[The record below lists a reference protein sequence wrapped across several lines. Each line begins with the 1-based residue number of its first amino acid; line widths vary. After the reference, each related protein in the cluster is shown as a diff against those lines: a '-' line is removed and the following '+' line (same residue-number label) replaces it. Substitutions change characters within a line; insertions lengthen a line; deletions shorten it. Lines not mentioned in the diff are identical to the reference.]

1 VLVQSGTIAEIT
13 AHPRSRYV
21 ADLIGTNLIAG
32 TLTADGLVTTDGVT
46 IAVVTDLSGPAF
58 AVIRPQSVTLSSDA
72 SATSA
77 RNTITGRVDGIDR
90 LGDRVRVSVDGP
102 LRLVAE
108 ITARALDAMDLRPGD
123 TVAVEPHR
131 GSNWVVVA
139 VAGGLVVP
147 SLLGSCSAD
156 TLGGIIPFPV
166 TDGVEIP
173 VGVPAEPVTAIS
185 DLAIVPRRGDRAVV
199 SPGPRVDWFVEGALG
214 ELWRSTWTVTASSRI
229 GVRLDG
235 PVIARVDERE
245 LPSEGLVAGAVQ
257 IPPDGHPIVMG
268 PDHPVTGGYPVIGI
282 VRAADLAM
290 VLDRPVGSRIGFL
303 PP

>member
-1 VLVQSGTIAEIT
+1 MTGPGPTTDPRPDPVGGVRIARAGWSTTVQDGGRPGFAHLGVGRSGRADPAAASRVLRALGLDDAQPVIES
-13 AHPRSRYV
+13 
-21 ADLIGTNLIAG
+21 AG
-32 TLTADGLVTTDGVT
+32 GLVLEALRPTTVL
-46 IAVVTDLSGPAF
+46 ASSWSGP
-58 AVIRPQSVTLSSDA
+58 IS
-72 SATSA
+72 
-77 RNTITGRVDGIDR
+77 
-90 LGDRVRVSVDGP
+90 
-102 LRLVAE
+102 
-108 ITARALDAMDLRPGD
+108 LRPGD